1 MGALGRSMKAAA
13 AALSADYGGPPTPKQ
28 AFKDEPPGLRLFI
41 SASPSLHQ
49 VCSQALCAGS
59 PDAQPSRTQTLQ
71 TSEQPESPLSQGPST
86 EGPSSTGTSAR
97 ELHPEGLPSEGP
109 YPEGTP
115 QTMEMAE
122 LLKPP
127 PDSASTH
134 PETQTLA
141 PDLRTA
147 TTSPSRASADTY
159 APRDS
164 QGRSST
170 GLPRDGASPES
181 AARQDGPCK

>member
-1 MGALGRSMKAAA
+1 MKAAA
-13 AALSADYGGPPTPKQ
+13 AALSADYGGPPTPQQ

-41 SASPSLHQ
+41 SASPPQHQ
-49 VCSQALCAGS
+49 LCPQALCAGS
-59 PDAQPSRTQTLQ
+59 PDAQLSRTQTLQ
-71 TSEQPESPLSQGPST
+71 SSEQPEPPLSKGPST

-97 ELHPEGLPSEGP
+97 GPHPEGLTSEGP
-109 YPEGTP
+109 YPEETA
-115 QTMEMAE
+115 QTVEMAE

-134 PETQTLA
+134 PETKTLV

-147 TTSPSRASADTY
+147 TTSPSRASADTN
-159 APRDS
+159 APQGN

-170 GLPRDGASPES
+170 GLPRDGASLES
-181 AARQDGPCK
+181 AALQDGPCT